1 MDRITGGCGQGAA
14 VGGGAG
20 EARGCSETAGGCS
33 LLAVDLGNTTTRLG
47 VFLDDELL
55 GTWELTTPAALT
67 ADEACSH
74 ICRALAMLGVE
85 APSET
90 ILASVVP
97 SLTDSW
103 RRALGRMCS
112 GRTYVVGPGL
122 KSGLSMRIDDP
133 SEVGAD
139 RVADAVAARDAY
151 GSPVVV
157 VDLGTTTNIEVID
170 ADGAFAGG
178 VIAPGVALGAR
189 SLAAAAARLPVIE
202 LRAPAKVIGRNTR
215 AAMQSGVVLGEVARI
230 DGLLD
235 AVMEE
240 LGHDAPVVVT
250 GDGAAGLAPLLA
262 HEVTVDDTLTLRG
275 LYRIWAHG
283 TPARARR

>member
-1 MDRITGGCGQGAA
+1 MDHMMGHMTGAGGARSHPGVVRGCG
-14 VGGGAG
+14 
-20 EARGCSETAGGCS
+20 
-33 LLAVDLGNTTTRLG
+33 LLAVDLGNTATRLG
-47 VFLDDELL
+47 AFLDDELL
-55 GTWELTTPAALT
+55 GTWEITTPAALT

-74 ICRALAMLGVE
+74 VCHALAMLGVE
-85 APSET
+85 APSEA

-97 SLTDSW
+97 SLTDAW
-103 RRALGRMCS
+103 RGALGRICS

-122 KSGLSMRIDDP
+122 KSGLPMRIDDP

-157 VDLGTTTNIEVID
+157 IDLGTTTNIEVVD

-189 SLAAAAARLPVIE
+189 SLSAAAARLPVIE
-202 LRAPAKVIGRNTR
+202 LRAPAGVIGRNTR
-215 AAMQSGVVLGEVARI
+215 AAMQSGVVLGEVTRI

-235 AVMEE
+235 AVMAE
-240 LGHDAPVVVT
+240 LGHAAPVVIT

-262 HEVTVDDTLTLRG
+262 HEVTVDDALTLRG
-275 LYRIWAHG
+275 LYRIWLHG
-283 TPARARR
+283 AAPRSRR

>member
-1 MDRITGGCGQGAA
+1 MEHITGASRDASRPC
-14 VGGGAG
+14 
-20 EARGCSETAGGCS
+20 T

-47 VFLDDELL
+47 AFLDEELL
-55 GTWELTTPAALT
+55 GTWDITTPAALT
-67 ADEACSH
+67 ADEARSH
-74 ICRALAMLGVE
+74 ISHALAMLGV
-85 APSET
+85 ATPSEA

-97 SLTDSW
+97 SLTDAW
-103 RRALGRMCS
+103 RMALSRVCEGRV
-112 GRTYVVGPGL
+112 YVVGPGL
-122 KSGLSMRIDDP
+122 KSGLRMRIDDP

-170 ADGAFAGG
+170 GDGAFVGG

-202 LRAPAKVIGRNTR
+202 LRAPASVIGRNTR

-235 AVMEE
+235 AVMAE
-240 LGHDAPVVVT
+240 LGQEAPVVIT
-250 GDGAAGLAPLLA
+250 GDGASGLAPLLA
-262 HEVTVDDTLTLRG
+262 HAVVVDNTLTLRG

-283 TPARARR
+283 AAPRSRKRCD

>member
-1 MDRITGGCGQGAA
+1 MEHVAGPDVGEAPARSGAA
-14 VGGGAG
+14 
-20 EARGCSETAGGCS
+20 RGCS

-47 VFLDDELL
+47 AFLDDDLL

-74 ICRALAMLGVE
+74 VCRALSMLGIE
-85 APSET
+85 APTES

-103 RRALGRMCS
+103 RSALGRMCS

-122 KSGLSMRIDDP
+122 KSGLRMRIDDP

-230 DGLLD
+230 DGLLR
-235 AVMEE
+235 AVMAE
-240 LGHDAPVVVT
+240 LGQSAPVVVT

-275 LYRIWAHG
+275 LHRIWAHG
-283 TPARARR
+283 APARSRR

>member
-1 MDRITGGCGQGAA
+1 MDHMMGHMTGAGGARSHPGVVRGCG
-14 VGGGAG
+14 
-20 EARGCSETAGGCS
+20 
-33 LLAVDLGNTTTRLG
+33 LLAVDLGNTATRLG
-47 VFLDDELL
+47 AFLDDELL
-55 GTWELTTPAALT
+55 GTWEITTPAALT

-74 ICRALAMLGVE
+74 VCHALAMLGVE
-85 APSET
+85 APSEA

-97 SLTDSW
+97 SLTDAW
-103 RRALGRMCS
+103 RSALGRICS

-122 KSGLSMRIDDP
+122 KSGLPMRIDDP

-157 VDLGTTTNIEVID
+157 VDLGTTTNIEVVD

-189 SLAAAAARLPVIE
+189 SLSAAAARLPVIE
-202 LRAPAKVIGRNTR
+202 LRAPAGVIGRNTR

-235 AVMEE
+235 AVMAE
-240 LGHDAPVVVT
+240 LGHAAPVVIT

-262 HEVTVDDTLTLRG
+262 HEVTVDDALTLRG
-275 LYRIWAHG
+275 LYRIWLHG
-283 TPARARR
+283 AAPRSRR